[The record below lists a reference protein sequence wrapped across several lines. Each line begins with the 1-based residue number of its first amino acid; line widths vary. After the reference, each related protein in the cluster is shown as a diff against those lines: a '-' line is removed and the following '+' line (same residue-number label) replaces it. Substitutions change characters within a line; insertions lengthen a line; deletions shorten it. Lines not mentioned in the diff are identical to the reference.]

1 MYTKSKLS
9 ILNKIEEMYN
19 DFLTQEDFQNTPE
32 LKNITFNKESWF
44 NIIDI
49 NLIKSDKDLV
59 IKNLKSFISGIVNIL
74 KEIKGKN
81 SCLKYF
87 NEENIYAYI
96 FNNMKLLKELKLDLF
111 FLEIFLLL

>member
-1 MYTKSKLS
+1 MSPNIEKLKEKNDIKGLVKALKSK
-9 ILNKIEEMYN
+9 KH
-19 DFLTQEDFQNTPE
+19 DVRVDAA
-32 LKNITFNKESWF
+32 
-44 NIIDI
+44 
-49 NLIKSDKDLV
+49 
-59 IKNLKSFISGIVNIL
+59 NIL